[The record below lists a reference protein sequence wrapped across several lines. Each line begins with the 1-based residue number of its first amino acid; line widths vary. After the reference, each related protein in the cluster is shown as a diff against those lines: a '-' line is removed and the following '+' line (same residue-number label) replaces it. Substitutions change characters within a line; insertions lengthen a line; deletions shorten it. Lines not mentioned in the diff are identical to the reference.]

1 MNTNIQLSFGQLLEL
16 VLQLPGKQKQK
27 LISQVQKETYTRYS
41 LSPELK
47 KKIQLFSKS
56 IINKNVDEDMI
67 IEEVKKVRKK
77 HA

>member
-1 MNTNIQLSFGQLLEL
+1 MNANIQLSFGQLLEL
-16 VLQLPGKQKQK
+16 VMQLPGKQKQK
-27 LISQVQKETYTRYS
+27 LISQVQKETYTQYL

-56 IINKNVDEDMI
+56 ITKQNVDEDVI
-67 IEEVKKVRKK
+67 IEEVKRNRKK